1 MTDYRNETDFRHG
14 EIPAVGVLVTNLGTP
29 DAPTPEA
36 LRVYLEEFLSDPRV
50 IELPRWKWLPILYL
64 FILTRRPKESAKLY
78 QQVWTEEGS
87 PLLVISRKQAKGLEE
102 RLREQIGSPLHVAV
116 GMRYGNPS
124 IASGLEELRQKGCR
138 RVMVLPLYP
147 QYAAATTGSTF
158 DALAAELSRYRWV
171 PELRT
176 VHSYHDDPGY
186 IRALAQSIR
195 EVWQRGGEAEKLLFS
210 FHGIPQRYF
219 DGGDPYHCNCHK
231 TARLVAEELGIGR
244 DRYLVSFQ
252 SLFGKEEWIKPY
264 TDVTVK
270 ALAHAGVKSL
280 DVICPGF
287 SADCLETLEEIDGEN
302 RHYFEEAGGERFRYI
317 AALNDRPDHL
327 DALSGVARKH
337 LQGWA
342 VEMEQWDAQAAQGE
356 AEESRRQAELVAQ
369 LDPLSGKTRESSS

>member
-138 RVMVLPLYP
+138 RVMVFPLYP

>member
-1 MTDYRNETDFRHG
+1 MNDYLNETDFRHG

-29 DAPTPEA
+29 DEPTAAA
-36 LRVYLEEFLSDPRV
+36 LRIYLEEFLSDPRV

-87 PLLVISRKQAKGLEE
+87 PLLVISRKQAKGLED
-102 RLREQIGSPLHVAV
+102 RLREQVGSPLHVAV

-124 IASGLEELRQKGCR
+124 IPSGLEELRQKGCR
-138 RVMVLPLYP
+138 RILVLPLYP

-176 VHSYHDDPGY
+176 VHNYHDDPGY
-186 IRALAQSIR
+186 IGALAQSIR
-195 EVWQRGGEAEKLLFS
+195 EVWQQGGEAEKLLFS

-231 TARLVAEELGIGR
+231 TARRVAEELGIGR
-244 DRYLVSFQ
+244 DRYIVSFQ

-270 ALAHAGVKSL
+270 ALAQAGVKSL

-302 RHYFEEAGGERFRYI
+302 RHYFEEAGGEQFRYI

-327 DALSGVARKH
+327 DALSGVALNH
-337 LQGWA
+337 LQGW
-342 VEMEQWDAQAAQGE
+342 VVGKRDWDPSAAEEGAQ
-356 AEESRRQAELVAQ
+356 ESRRQAELVAH
-369 LDPLSGKTRESSS
+369 LDPLSGKTKEPSP